1 MPLLVIVLTMSER
14 LSKSKLTRY
23 RFGRETGHVM
33 CSYALHRDGPDA
45 RRTGDLYSGPGGE

>member
-1 MPLLVIVLTMSER
+1 
-14 LSKSKLTRY
+14 
-23 RFGRETGHVM
+23 M